1 MLDKEKPLNFQH
13 LFDRLS
19 QYRIMWILVFFDLP
33 TETKR
38 DKRNYRQFVDRLEKS
53 GFNRFQWSI
62 FLRHCPSRE
71 NMMVHIKRVKS
82 FLPPKGHIAILHI
95 TDRQFGMMEL
105 FVSRKKEVLPEM
117 SKQLELF

>member
-1 MLDKEKPLNFQH
+1 MFERLN
-13 LFDRLS
+13 

-38 DKRNYRQFVDRLEKS
+38 DTRNYRRFVDDLQKD

-71 NMMVHIKRVKS
+71 NMDVHIKRVKRM
-82 FLPPKGHIAILHI
+82 LPPKGDVAILHV
-95 TDRQFGMMEL
+95 TDRQFGMMER
-105 FVSRKKEVLPEM
+105 FISQKKEDLP
-117 SKQLELF
+117 KTTQQLELF

>member
-1 MLDKEKPLNFQH
+1 MLDKEKPLNSQH

-19 QYRIMWILVFFDLP
+19 QYRIMWILVFFDMP
-33 TETKR
+33 SETKR
-38 DKRNYRQFVDRLEKS
+38 DKRNYRQFVDRLEKN

-95 TDRQFGMMEL
+95 TDKQFGMMEL
-105 FVSRKKEVLPEM
+105 FIAQKKEELPEI
-117 SKQLELF
+117 SQQLELF

>member
-1 MLDKEKPLNFQH
+1 
-13 LFDRLS
+13 LFERLS

-38 DKRNYRQFVDRLEKS
+38 DKRNYRQFVDRLEKN

-71 NMMVHIKRVKS
+71 NMHVHIQRVKS

-105 FVSRKKEVLPEM
+105 FVSKKKEALPEI
-117 SKQLELF
+117 SQQLELF

>member
-1 MLDKEKPLNFQH
+1 M
-13 LFDRLS
+13 FDRLS

-38 DKRNYRQFVDRLEKS
+38 DKRNYRQFVDRLEKN

-105 FVSRKKEVLPEM
+105 FVSRKKKSYPKCP
-117 SKQLELF
+117 SNWNYFELKKAEKRTF